1 MRAEVE
7 TMFSNTYSQYHI
19 INNGVKYV
27 NTGILSMTDTFR
39 YYLYSTPKTTIL
51 SLISVSA
58 IMIDSG
64 QIMKQ
69 ITAQCI

>member
-1 MRAEVE
+1 M
-7 TMFSNTYSQYHI
+7 
-19 INNGVKYV
+19 
-27 NTGILSMTDTFR
+27 SMTDTFR
-39 YYLYSTPKTTIL
+39 HYLYSTPKTTIL

-58 IMIDSG
+58 IVIDSG

>member
-1 MRAEVE
+1 
-7 TMFSNTYSQYHI
+7 
-19 INNGVKYV
+19 
-27 NTGILSMTDTFR
+27 MTDTFR